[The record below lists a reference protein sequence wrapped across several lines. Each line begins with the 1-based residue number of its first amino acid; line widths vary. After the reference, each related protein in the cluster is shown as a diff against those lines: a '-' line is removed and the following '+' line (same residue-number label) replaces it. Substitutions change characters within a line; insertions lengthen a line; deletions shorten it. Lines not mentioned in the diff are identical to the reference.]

1 MSESAALFRKGRYVT
16 EKDLDIIINI
26 FKDMKFVA
34 GRKSD
39 LDEKDSGWILSFVN
53 EC

>member
-1 MSESAALFRKGRYVT
+1 MFRESYRQRNGRYVAG
-16 EKDLDIIINI
+16 KDLDIIINI

-39 LDEKDSGWILSFVN
+39 LDEKDSGWVLSFVN